1 MTDTNDTPT
10 QANAKVAIV
19 AAAGPGVGL
28 AVAKRF
34 AREGFAVAL
43 IARRPEALD
52 AMVAEIAAAGG
63 TARGYAAD
71 VTDPS
76 ALRAALAAAAA
87 DMGAPAVLVWN
98 GGRWIETP
106 ALALD
111 PAELEVDLRLTTVGA
126 LVAAQ
131 AVMPAM
137 AAAGAGTILVTGG
150 GLALAPQYGGA
161 VPALTAGKAA
171 ARALVLA
178 AAPELAAQGVHLATV
193 TIAGQVAPGGPFD
206 PDRIAEVFWSL
217 HVEPRDAW
225 TVERVFDG
233 S

>member
-1 MTDTNDTPT
+1 MTDTKNTPT
-10 QANAKVAIV
+10 QAAAKVAVV
-19 AAAGPGVGL
+19 AAAGPGVGF

-34 AREGFAVAL
+34 AHEGFAIAL
-43 IARRPEALD
+43 IARRRDALD
-52 AMVAEIAAAGG
+52 AMVAEIVAEGG
-63 TARGYAAD
+63 AARGYAAD

-76 ALRAALAAAAA
+76 ALRAALSAAAT
-87 DMGAPAVLVWN
+87 DMGAPSVLVWN

-126 LVAAQ
+126 LTAVQ
-131 AVMPAM
+131 AVTPAM
-137 AAAGAGTILVTGG
+137 AAAGGGTILVTGG

-206 PDRIAEVFWSL
+206 PDRIAEAFWSL
-217 HVEPRDAW
+217 HAAPRDAW

>member
-34 AREGFAVAL
+34 AREGFAIAL
-43 IARRPEALD
+43 IARRRNALD

-63 TARGYAAD
+63 AARGYAAD

-87 DMGAPAVLVWN
+87 DLGAPSVLVWN

-131 AVMPAM
+131 AVTPAM
-137 AAAGAGTILVTGG
+137 AAAGGGTILVTGG
-150 GLALAPQYGGA
+150 GLALAPQYGAA

-178 AAPELAAQGVHLATV
+178 AASDFAAQGVHLATV
-193 TIAGQVAPGGPFD
+193 TIAGQVSPGGPFD
-206 PDRIAEVFWSL
+206 PDRIAEAFWSL

-225 TVERVFDG
+225 TVERIFDG
-233 S
+233 A